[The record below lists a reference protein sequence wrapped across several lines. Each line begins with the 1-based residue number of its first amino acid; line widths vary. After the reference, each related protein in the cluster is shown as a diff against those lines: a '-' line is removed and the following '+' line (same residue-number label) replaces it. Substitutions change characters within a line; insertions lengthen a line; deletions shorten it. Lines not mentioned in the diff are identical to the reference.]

1 MHLGVQ
7 IVIAR
12 LFNSKQCVGDGR
24 NPPSPDEKEVPMH
37 TMTDRKIKNRVIKKN
52 SSARKIAREEKEA
65 LKIVPEARKTEGE
78 LQASGVK
85 KLAEDRMFVFDRLA
99 VSIAERKAMPDA
111 ILNYSKF
118 KRLDVDQVLPQQVK
132 DSSAG
137 VHGWASASIE
147 SWENESP
154 TGPKRSGIDWPP
166 ATEDDRHG
174 ERDNTKTIENPP
186 ESKSQL
192 IKLYAA
198 EIESRSREHRW
209 QEQRRSEG
217 KDPVGSYS
225 VHKIPEVDRE
235 AWQEVE
241 NDRREARRENERVR
255 MLNCFLSGQGADMS
269 GGPPCGAWQQ
279 DDRGWTRVS

>member
-1 MHLGVQ
+1 MNKNSFEAIAEDDDWTDDAKKVEIVLPQSAGLSKGVRHRRKRG
-7 IVIAR
+7 IVYRAAECMNSSR
-12 LFNSKQCVGDGR
+12 CTDCDCTTFNSKQRVGDER

-78 LQASGVK
+78 LQASGVE

-166 ATEDDRHG
+166 AAEDDRHG

-186 ESKSQL
+186 R
-192 IKLYAA
+192 I
-198 EIESRSREHRW
+198 EISVDQAVRSRDRVEKSRT
-209 QEQRRSEG
+209 QVARTEEKRR
-217 KDPVGSYS
+217 
-225 VHKIPEVDRE
+225 
-235 AWQEVE
+235 
-241 NDRREARRENERVR
+241 
-255 MLNCFLSGQGADMS
+255 
-269 GGPPCGAWQQ
+269 
-279 DDRGWTRVS
+279 